1 MKIRTIINLIRNIRK
16 YRYLYFLFT
25 QDMQRYLNYSCFNAT
40 NPECLATRIRLLSH
54 AIEKGM
60 SLPNCRVGF
69 GQDKIKELIQLCD
82 KYSAVRNHKDSQAI
96 EVAYAVIR
104 SYIAL
109 ESKEGVDLS
118 FIPPR
123 DKEQVVKSNIK
134 AGTSNFSGNI
144 DPQYFQ
150 QVALHRHSL
159 RYFSKKQVN
168 QKDIQRAVAIA
179 QTAPS
184 ACNRQPIHI
193 YAVTDTHKINQI
205 MQLHSGIRTLTNPT
219 VIFIVTGD
227 RTLYQGEYERNTV
240 YVDGGIFT
248 MNLLYALDSVGIA
261 SCPAI
266 WGNIPSDDAALQA
279 IVGIE
284 PNHTIVNLIVAGYY
298 PNYEY
303 KAATSSRRETSQ
315 ILHIV

>member
-1 MKIRTIINLIRNIRK
+1 MNIRTIINLIQNIRK
-16 YRYLYFLFT
+16 HRYLYFLFS
-25 QDMQRYLNYSCFNAT
+25 QDMQRYSDFSCINAS
-40 NPECLATRIRLLSH
+40 NPECLATQIRLLSH

-69 GQDKIKELIQLCD
+69 GKEKIKELIQLCD

-96 EVAYAVIR
+96 EVAYAVIK

-123 DKEQVVKSNIK
+123 IQELAANSNMK
-134 AGTSNFSGNI
+134 AGTVCFSGKI

-159 RYFSKKQVN
+159 RYFSKETVSQE
-168 QKDIQRAVAIA
+168 DIQRAVTLA

-193 YAVTDTHKINQI
+193 YAVTDSHRINQI
-205 MQLHSGIRTLTNPT
+205 MQLHGGIKTLSNPT
-219 VIFIVTGD
+219 VIFIVTGN

-266 WGNIPSDDAALQA
+266 WGNIPSDDAALQD

-298 PNYEY
+298 PNNEY
-303 KAATSSRRETSQ
+303 KVAASPKRETKQ
-315 ILHIV
+315 ILHFV